1 MATQT
6 LERTAMTR
14 LRNMFPDGDDRTAR
28 AARLPLRSAL
38 YLIAHEDESGRAHLG
53 QDRLSLGLAG
63 AVLLDLW
70 LARRISIG
78 WRYDARQGVS
88 VKVPGLVSVHAATP
102 IGDPLS
108 DNLLTTLW
116 NSGGGQRL
124 RDVLERFAATNL
136 YERVRADMI
145 AAGVLHRVSWR
156 RYWFLRGEAY
166 QPTHRAY
173 PARARAAI
181 RDLVDSFREN
191 TDEQLNPHVLAL
203 SALVSS
209 LGLSRYVYGP
219 DDDGSTFQQR
229 LGYLADQQTGPTIRD
244 VVAAAIGR

>member
-14 LRNMFPDGDDRTAR
+14 LRKMFPDGEDRTAR
-28 AARLPLRSAL
+28 TTWMPLRSAL
-38 YLIAHEDESGRAHLG
+38 YLIAHEDETGQAHLDR
-53 QDRLSLGLAG
+53 DRLARGLAG

-70 LARRISIG
+70 LARRIVIG
-78 WRYDARQGVS
+78 WRYDARRGVS
-88 VKVPGLVSVHAATP
+88 VKEPGLVSVQDPTP

-108 DNLLTTLW
+108 DNLLATLW
-116 NSGGGQRL
+116 NAGGGQRL
-124 RDVLERFAATNL
+124 DDILKRFAATNL

-145 AAGVLHRVSWR
+145 AAGVLHRVSRR
-156 RYWFLRGEAY
+156 RYWFFRTDAY

-173 PARARAAI
+173 PVRARAAI

-191 TDEQLNPHVLAL
+191 VDERLNPRALAL
-203 SALVSS
+203 SALVTG

-219 DDDGSTFQQR
+219 DDDGSTFQQW